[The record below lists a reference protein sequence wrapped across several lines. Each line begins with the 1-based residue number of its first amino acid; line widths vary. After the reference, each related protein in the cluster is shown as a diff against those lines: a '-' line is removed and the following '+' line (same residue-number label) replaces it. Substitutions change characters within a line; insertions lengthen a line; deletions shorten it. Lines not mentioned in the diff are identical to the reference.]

1 MDKKALYRCQT
12 TYGLMIIYLRT
23 VAKYTLVEIAELI
36 DQPINALR
44 AAKITD
50 FIPSTLDSEIKLIK
64 LFNKALRLKKQ
75 KIVARISKD

>member
-1 MDKKALYRCQT
+1 MGTVIHSLRNA
-12 TYGLMIIYLRT
+12 YGLMIIYLHT
-23 VAKYTLVEIAELI
+23 VAKYTLIEIAELI
-36 DQPINALR
+36 NQPVDVLR

-75 KIVARISKD
+75 KIAARISKD